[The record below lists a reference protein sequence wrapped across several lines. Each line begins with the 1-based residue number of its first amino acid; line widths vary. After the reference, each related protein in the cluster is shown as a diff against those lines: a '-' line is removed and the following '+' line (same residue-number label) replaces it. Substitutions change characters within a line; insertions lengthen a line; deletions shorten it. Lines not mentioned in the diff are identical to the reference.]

1 MARGAQAKNKVE
13 QIISSAFKDNF
24 LGVYDKKLYVQA
36 EENGEMVQ
44 VAISLTCPKTP
55 VVISDKPLNFDDKLN
70 FEDGAT
76 IIPHPQM
83 QTEISDEERQTVKE
97 LMERLGL

>member
-1 MARGAQAKNKVE
+1 MARGAQAKSKVE

-44 VAISLTCPKTP
+44 IAISLTCPKTP
-55 VVISDKPLNFDDKLN
+55 VVVSEKPLIFDNKLN

-76 IIPHPQM
+76 VIPHPQV

>member
-1 MARGAQAKNKVE
+1 MARGAQAKSKVE

-44 VAISLTCPKTP
+44 IAISLTCPKTP
-55 VVISDKPLNFDDKLN
+55 IIISDKPLNFDDNLN

-76 IIPHPQM
+76 IIQHPQA
-83 QTEISDEERQTVKE
+83 QTEITDAERQTVKE

>member
-24 LGVYDKKLYVQA
+24 LGIYDKKLYVQA

-44 VAISLTCPKTP
+44 IAISLTCPKTP

-76 IIPHPQM
+76 VIPHPQV

>member
-1 MARGAQAKNKVE
+1 MARGAQAKSKVE
-13 QIISSAFKDNF
+13 QIISTAFKDNF

-44 VAISLTCPKTP
+44 IAISLTCPKTP
-55 VVISDKPLNFDDKLN
+55 VVVSDKPLNFDDKLN

-76 IIPHPQM
+76 VIPHPQI
-83 QTEISDEERQTVKE
+83 QSEISDEERQTVKE

>member
-1 MARGAQAKNKVE
+1 MARGAKAKNKVE

-44 VAISLTCPKTP
+44 IAISLTCPKTP
-55 VVISDKPLNFDDKLN
+55 VTVSDKPLVFEDKLD
-70 FEDGAT
+70 FEAGT
-76 IIPHPQM
+76 TVVPQSQV

>member
-1 MARGAQAKNKVE
+1 MARGTQAKSKVE
-13 QIISSAFKDNF
+13 QIISTAFKDNF

-44 VAISLTCPKTP
+44 IAISLTCPKTP
-55 VVISDKPLNFDDKLN
+55 VVVSDKPLNFDDKLN

-76 IIPHPQM
+76 VIPHPQI
-83 QTEISDEERQTVKE
+83 QSEISDEERQTVKE

>member
-1 MARGAQAKNKVE
+1 MARGAQAKSKVE

-24 LGVYDKKLYVQA
+24 LGIYDKKLYVQA

-55 VVISDKPLNFDDKLN
+55 VVISEKPLMFDNKLD

-76 IIPHPQM
+76 IIPHPQV

>member
-44 VAISLTCPKTP
+44 IAISLTCPKTP
-55 VVISDKPLNFDDKLN
+55 VVISDKPLNFDNNLN

-76 IIPHPQM
+76 IIPHPQA
-83 QTEISDEERQTVKE
+83 QTEITDEERQTVKE

>member
-24 LGVYDKKLYVQA
+24 LGIYDKKLYVQA

-44 VAISLTCPKTP
+44 IAISLTCPKTP
-55 VVISDKPLNFDDKLN
+55 IAVSDKPLNFDNNLN
-70 FEDGAT
+70 FEDSAT
-76 IIPHPQM
+76 IIPHPQT

>member
-1 MARGAQAKNKVE
+1 MARGAQAKSKVE

-24 LGVYDKKLYVQA
+24 LGIYDKKLYVQA

-44 VAISLTCPKTP
+44 IAISLTCPKTP
-55 VVISDKPLNFDDKLN
+55 VIVSEKPLMFDNKLD

-76 IIPHPQM
+76 IIPHPQV

>member
-1 MARGAQAKNKVE
+1 MARGAQAKSKVE

-24 LGVYDKKLYVQA
+24 LGIYDKKLYVQA

-44 VAISLTCPKTP
+44 IAISLTCPKTP
-55 VVISDKPLNFDDKLN
+55 VVISDKPLSFDDRLN

>member
-1 MARGAQAKNKVE
+1 MARGPQAKSKVE

-24 LGVYDKKLYVQA
+24 LGIYDKKLYVQA

-44 VAISLTCPKTP
+44 IAISLTCPKTP
-55 VVISDKPLNFDDKLN
+55 VTVSDKPLVFEDKLD
-70 FEDGAT
+70 FEAGT
-76 IIPHPQM
+76 TVVPQSQV

>member
-1 MARGAQAKNKVE
+1 MARGAQAKRKVE

-24 LGVYDKKLYVQA
+24 LGIYDKKLYVQA

-55 VVISDKPLNFDDKLN
+55 VVVSEKPLIFDNKLN

-76 IIPHPQM
+76 VIPHPQV

>member
-1 MARGAQAKNKVE
+1 MARGAQAKSKVE

-24 LGVYDKKLYVQA
+24 LGIYDKKLYVQA

-55 VVISDKPLNFDDKLN
+55 VVVSEKPLIFDNKLN

-76 IIPHPQM
+76 VIPHPQV

>member
-1 MARGAQAKNKVE
+1 MARGAQAKSKVE

-24 LGVYDKKLYVQA
+24 LGIYDKKLYVQA

-44 VAISLTCPKTP
+44 IAISLTCPKTP

-76 IIPHPQM
+76 VISHPRV

>member
-24 LGVYDKKLYVQA
+24 LGIYDKKLYVQA

-44 VAISLTCPKTP
+44 IAISLTCPKTP
-55 VVISDKPLNFDDKLN
+55 IAVSDKPLNFDDNLN

-76 IIPHPQM
+76 IVPHPQM
-83 QTEISDEERQTVKE
+83 QTEISDEERQTVKQ

>member
-1 MARGAQAKNKVE
+1 MARGAQAKSKVE

-24 LGVYDKKLYVQA
+24 LGIYDKKLYVQA

-55 VVISDKPLNFDDKLN
+55 VVVSEKPLIFDNKLD

-76 IIPHPQM
+76 IIPHPQV

>member
-1 MARGAQAKNKVE
+1 MARGAQAKSKVE

-24 LGVYDKKLYVQA
+24 LGIYDKKLYVQA

-44 VAISLTCPKTP
+44 IAISLTCPKTP
-55 VVISDKPLNFDDKLN
+55 VAISDKSLVFEDKLD
-70 FEDGAT
+70 FEAGT
-76 IIPHPQM
+76 TVIPQSQV

>member
-1 MARGAQAKNKVE
+1 MARGAQAKSKVE

-24 LGVYDKKLYVQA
+24 LGIYDKKLYVQA

-44 VAISLTCPKTP
+44 IAISLTCPKTP
-55 VVISDKPLNFDDKLN
+55 VVVSEKPLMFDNKLD

-76 IIPHPQM
+76 IIPHSQV

>member
-1 MARGAQAKNKVE
+1 MVRGAQAKSKVE

-44 VAISLTCPKTP
+44 IAISLTCPKTP
-55 VVISDKPLNFDDKLN
+55 VVVSEKPLIFDNKLN

-76 IIPHPQM
+76 IIPHPQV

>member
-1 MARGAQAKNKVE
+1 MARGAQAKSKVE

-24 LGVYDKKLYVQA
+24 LGIYDKKLYVQA

-44 VAISLTCPKTP
+44 IAISLTCPKTP
-55 VVISDKPLNFDDKLN
+55 VVVSEKPLIFDNKLN

-76 IIPHPQM
+76 VIPHPQV
-83 QTEISDEERQTVKE
+83 QTEISDKERQTVKE

>member
-13 QIISSAFKDNF
+13 QIISTAFKDNF

-44 VAISLTCPKTP
+44 IAISLTCPKTP
-55 VVISDKPLNFDDKLN
+55 VVISDKPLNF
-70 FEDGAT
+70 EDGAT
-76 IIPHPQM
+76 IIPHPQA

-97 LMERLGL
+97 LMEKLGL

>member
-1 MARGAQAKNKVE
+1 MARGAQAKSKVE

-24 LGVYDKKLYVQA
+24 LGIYDKKLYVQA

-44 VAISLTCPKTP
+44 IAISLTCPKTP
-55 VVISDKPLNFDDKLN
+55 VVISDKPLNFDNNLN

-76 IIPHPQM
+76 IIPHLQA
-83 QTEISDEERQTVKE
+83 QTEITDEERQTVKE

>member
-1 MARGAQAKNKVE
+1 MARGAQAKSKVE
-13 QIISSAFKDNF
+13 QIISTAFKDNF

-44 VAISLTCPKTP
+44 IAISLTCPKTP
-55 VVISDKPLNFDDKLN
+55 VVISDKPLVFDDKLD
-70 FEDGAT
+70 FEAGT
-76 IIPHPQM
+76 TVIPHPQI
-83 QTEISDEERQTVKE
+83 QSEISDEERQTVKE

>member
-1 MARGAQAKNKVE
+1 MARGTQAKSKVE

-24 LGVYDKKLYVQA
+24 LGIYDKKLYVQA

-44 VAISLTCPKTP
+44 IAISLTCPKTP
-55 VVISDKPLNFDDKLN
+55 VIVSEKPLMFDNKLD

-76 IIPHPQM
+76 IIPHPQV

>member
-44 VAISLTCPKTP
+44 IAISLTCPKTP

-76 IIPHPQM
+76 VIPHPQI
-83 QTEISDEERQTVKE
+83 QSEISDEERQTVKE

>member
-24 LGVYDKKLYVQA
+24 LGIYDKKLYVQA

-44 VAISLTCPKTP
+44 IAISLTCPKTP
-55 VVISDKPLNFDDKLN
+55 VVISDKPLNFDDNLN
-70 FEDGAT
+70 FEDGIT
-76 IIPHPQM
+76 IIPHPQA
-83 QTEISDEERQTVKE
+83 QTEITDEERQTVKE

>member
-1 MARGAQAKNKVE
+1 MARGAQAKSKVE

-24 LGVYDKKLYVQA
+24 LGIYDKKLYVQA

-44 VAISLTCPKTP
+44 IAISLTCPKTP
-55 VVISDKPLNFDDKLN
+55 VVVSEKPLIFDNKLN

-76 IIPHPQM
+76 IIPHPQV

>member
-24 LGVYDKKLYVQA
+24 LGIYDKKLYVQA

-44 VAISLTCPKTP
+44 IAISLTCPKTP
-55 VVISDKPLNFDDKLN
+55 VTVSDKPLIFEDKLD
-70 FEDGAT
+70 FEAGT
-76 IIPHPQM
+76 TVVPQSQI
-83 QTEISDEERQTVKE
+83 QTEISDEERQTIKE